1 MTFYEQTPAPK
12 PTTILDPPVSRP
24 SDAPSTTQTP
34 IPIHNPPTTD
44 NTTSNDPPTTTTTTP
59 KPFPLPTLRL
69 ENRHLT
75 HPASPLFFTSINP
88 ATVLSDSL
96 QNVLRLLYHTPSSHN
111 FTPPPTRSI
120 TLILRDM
127 DGVAYTTGTDLD
139 HDHKEI
145 HFNLNHISNVA
156 SHPSP
161 TNPAR
166 VRDEIVGVIT
176 HELVHCY
183 QWDAK
188 HTCPGGLIEGIA
200 DWVRLN
206 CDLSPPHWKKEVDGA
221 WDRGY
226 QHTAYF
232 LQYLEDIFGNGTVR
246 RLNEHLRHHKYHEDS
261 FWEEQFGLG
270 VEELYE
276 GYVQHHKEEERK
288 KKKTQDDL

>member
-1 MTFYEQTPAPK
+1 MTFYEQTPAPR
-12 PTTILDPPVSRP
+12 PTTILEPPTSRP
-24 SDAPSTTQTP
+24 SDAPTASQTP
-34 IPIHNPPTTD
+34 IPIHNKSSSSSSSPNDSPTA
-44 NTTSNDPPTTTTTTP
+44 TTYP
-59 KPFPLPTLRL
+59 KLFPLPTLRL
-69 ENRHLT
+69 EIRHLT
-75 HPASPLFFTSINP
+75 HPASTLFFTSINP
-88 ATVLSDSL
+88 STILPDCL
-96 QNVLRLLYHTPSSHN
+96 QNVLRLLYHTPQSHQFN
-111 FTPPPTRSI
+111 PPPTRSV

-145 HFNLNHISNVA
+145 HFNLNHIANTASRSPSSN
-156 SHPSP
+156 S
-161 TNPAR
+161 TR
-166 VRDEIVGVIT
+166 VRDEIIGVIT

-188 HTCPGGLIEGIA
+188 HSCPGGLIEGIA

-232 LQYLEDIFGNGTVR
+232 LQYLEDIFGSGTIR
-246 RLNEHLRHHKYHEDS
+246 RLNEKLRHHKYHKDS

-276 GYVQHHKEEERK
+276 GYVQHHKEEERNK
-288 KKKTQDDL
+288 KKQDL